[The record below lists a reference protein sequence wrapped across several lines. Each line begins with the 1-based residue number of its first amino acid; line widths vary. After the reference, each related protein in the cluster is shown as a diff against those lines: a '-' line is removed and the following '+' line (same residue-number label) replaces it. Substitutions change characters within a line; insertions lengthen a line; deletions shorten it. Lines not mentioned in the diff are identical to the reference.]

1 MVTFGS
7 DVARTPAE
15 SVTCGIARSVAVA
28 RGVGVGGGLVRVT
41 AAVKRA
47 VGAGVVGFGDGLGVG
62 GSVGASVRNG
72 GGAVGTLASLGRPGP
87 PPPGSGS
94 TTGGW
99 SGAFGFFGCASA

>member
-1 MVTFGS
+1 MIVTFGN

-15 SVTCGIARSVAVA
+15 SVICGIARSVAVA

-47 VGAGVVGFGDGLGVG
+47 VGAGVLGFGDGLGVG

-72 GGAVGTLASLGRPGP
+72 GGAVGSD
-87 PPPGSGS
+87 SGS
-94 TTGGW
+94 TTGSGVTTGGC